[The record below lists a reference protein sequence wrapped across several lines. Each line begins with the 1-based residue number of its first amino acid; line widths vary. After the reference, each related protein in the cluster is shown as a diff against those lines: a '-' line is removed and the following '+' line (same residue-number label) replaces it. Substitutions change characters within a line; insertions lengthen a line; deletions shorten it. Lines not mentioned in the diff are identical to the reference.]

1 MRILSALALAVLTLA
16 TSARAGTPIS
26 IGEALKL
33 PSAILGEERRIL
45 ISTPAGYGRSQARY
59 PVLYLTDG
67 DAHLTHTRGTVD
79 FLAQNGLM
87 PNVILV
93 AIPNTNRTRDLTPTR
108 ARRPMPDGSR
118 PEVPHSGGAGKFLDF
133 IEQELFPYVEAN
145 YRTSPYRIFAGHS
158 LGGMLALHILLERP
172 ELFHAYIAVS
182 PSLGWDDQLILRRTA
197 EALKPR
203 KEFRKT
209 LFVSM
214 GDEETGLPRPN
225 QFDRLQTLLKSV
237 KATGFTWEAKPMP
250 DEDHG
255 SVVLRSHYWGLRKV
269 FEGWRLPLDRET
281 RTFKG
286 SLADLK
292 AHYAGLARRMGYPV
306 EIPEQAVNLVG
317 YQHLGRGAFEEAI
330 AVFRYNLELHPGSA
344 NAHDSLGEAL
354 EAAGKLAEAQGAY
367 ARAVDLGTK
376 NQDPVLAIFRG
387 NLERV
392 AAKTKVPLP

>member
-1 MRILSALALAVLTLA
+1 MKIFSVLALAMLTFI
-16 TSARAGTPIS
+16 SAASAGTPIS

-33 PSAILGEERRIL
+33 PSTLLGEERRIL

-108 ARRPMPDGSR
+108 ASRPMPDGSR
-118 PEVPHSGGAGKFLDF
+118 QDIPNSGGAGAFLDF
-133 IEQELFPYVEAN
+133 FEQELFPYVEAN

-172 ELFHAYIAVS
+172 QLFNAYISVS
-182 PSLGWDDQLILRRTA
+182 PSLDWDQKLILRRAA
-197 EALKPR
+197 EALKPH
-203 KEFRKT
+203 KTFQKT

-214 GDEETGLPRPN
+214 GDEETGLMRPN
-225 QFDRLQTLLKSV
+225 NFDRLQTLLKSV
-237 KATGFTWEAKPMP
+237 KATGFAWEAKPMP

-269 FEGWRLPLDRET
+269 FEGWRLPQDRET

-286 SLADLK
+286 GLAEIK
-292 AHYAGLARRMGYPV
+292 AHYAGLTQRLGYPV
-306 EIPEQAVNLVG
+306 DIPEQTLNLVG
-317 YQHLGRGAFEEAI
+317 YQQLGQKAFEEAI
-330 AVFRYNLELHPGSA
+330 AVFRYNLEVHPGSA

-354 EAAGKLAEAQGAY
+354 ETAGKLAEAREAY
-367 ARAVDLGTK
+367 AKAVELGTK
-376 NQDPVLAIFRG
+376 NQDPVLAVFTR

-392 AAKTKVPLP
+392 AAKTR